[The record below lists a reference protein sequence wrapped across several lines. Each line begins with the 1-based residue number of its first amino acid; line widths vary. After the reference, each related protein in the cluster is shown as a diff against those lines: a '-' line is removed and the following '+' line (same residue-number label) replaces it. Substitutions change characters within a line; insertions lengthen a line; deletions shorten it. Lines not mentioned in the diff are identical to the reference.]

1 MSHTASPPRIN
12 WLFTIAATKAWCL
25 WHVVKW
31 FFMCHAFV
39 HSTPTSMLTAVFS
52 KIHAL
57 VSPFLDF
64 LWGPGT
70 TYVQC
75 ASMQV
80 IACLLAMPIIYIHL
94 TKRHLT
100 KTACSVY
107 IFGFFHVTSS
117 TISRIHLYTPQHH
130 IVSRLQVGDHQG
142 RNLQIPSIAACML
155 LKGHWH
161 LMCPW

>member
-1 MSHTASPPRIN
+1 MSHTASPPHIK
-12 WLFTIAATKAWCL
+12 WLFTIPATKAWCL
-25 WHVVKW
+25 WHVAKW

-39 HSTPTSMLTAVFS
+39 HSTPTSMQTAVFF
-52 KIHAL
+52 KNPC
-57 VSPFLDF
+57 VGVTVFGF

-80 IACLLAMPIIYIHL
+80 IACLLAMPRIYTHL

-107 IFGFFHVTSS
+107 ISGFFHLTSS
-117 TISRIHLYTPQHH
+117 TISRIHLYTQQHH

-155 LKGHWH
+155 LKGHWR